1 MGLFD
6 SNGGRRESR
15 RATVR
20 AARGAASSSRLPAG
34 ETAPRLRLRALLA
47 LGVLLLA
54 FSAVV
59 GQLLRFG
66 LMGGGPRLRIGFAD
80 APLNA
85 WARPDIVDRNGRLLA
100 TDRAVSSLYADPQ
113 MVQDVDQAVGKLTS
127 LLPSLDAA
135 ELRKALADRSRRF
148 VWLARGLG
156 ADEAQAIHG
165 LALPGL
171 GFRPE
176 LRRYYPLGSLAGH
189 VLGAVSID
197 NRGLAGIERMLDET
211 GLVEPARGAERSA
224 ARPVRLSLD
233 IGAQHAI
240 AEELRRALQ
249 EFKASAA
256 AALVLDARTGEIV
269 AAVSLPAIDPSRPVE
284 LLDPARLDRLMA
296 GTFELGSV
304 YKIITIALA
313 LDCGIA
319 DLDTILDVRHP
330 LRAGPHIIKD
340 PYPQGRPLTVREV
353 FLYSSNVGA
362 GMLALRVGSE
372 RQREFLAKLGLLDA
386 LRTEAGPVAPPQ
398 LPTAWAR
405 TETITIAYGHGLAVA
420 PLQFAVAA
428 AAVVNGGEKLA
439 PTFLLRPEAPAQ
451 AKAQG
456 ERVVA
461 PAVSASLRELMRLG
475 VTHAAGTGR
484 RAEAE
489 GYGVGGKTGTAEMPG
504 RGGYRKKSVISSFLG
519 AFPMEAPRY
528 VTLVLLFEP
537 QGTGETGGRIT
548 AGVNAAPVTGRI
560 VERIAPLLR
569 VLPRLV
575 ETRRQTPGPRPFD
588 APPEAQ

>member
-1 MGLFD
+1 MPP
-6 SNGGRRESR
+6 
-15 RATVR
+15 
-20 AARGAASSSRLPAG
+20 GAASSRRLSAG
-34 ETAPRLRLRALLA
+34 ETAPRLRLRGLLA
-47 LGVLLLA
+47 LSVLLLA

-59 GQLLRFG
+59 GQLLRLG
-66 LMGGGPRLRIGFAD
+66 LMGGGTRLRIGFAD

-156 ADEAQAIHG
+156 ADEAQAVLG

-197 NRGLAGIERMLDET
+197 NRGLAGIERMLDEA

-224 ARPVRLSLD
+224 ARPVQLSLD
-233 IGAQHAI
+233 IGVQHAV

-249 EFKASAA
+249 EFKAAAA

-269 AAVSLPAIDPSRPVE
+269 AAVSLPGIDPNRPVE

-304 YKIITIALA
+304 YKILTIALA

-330 LRAGPHIIKD
+330 LRAGPHVIKD

-362 GMLALRVGSE
+362 GMLALKVGSG
-372 RQREFLAKLGLLDA
+372 RQRAFLAKLGLLDA

-398 LPTAWAR
+398 LPTVWGRA
-405 TETITIAYGHGLAVA
+405 ETITIAYGHGLAVA
-420 PLQFAVAA
+420 PLQFALAA

-439 PTFLLRPEAPAQ
+439 PTFLLRPEAPAP
-451 AKAQG
+451 ASSQG

-537 QGTGETGGRIT
+537 HGTAETAGHIT

-560 VERIAPLLR
+560 VKRIAPLLG

-575 ETRRQTPGPRPFD
+575 ETRVQTHEARPFD